1 MRDGQGN
8 LPPQNPDV
16 RVVAAQR
23 HAAQQWRRLGD
34 RLQTMTP
41 SALVRILLASAAIAA
56 PIWLTWAT
64 WPAIAPFL
72 IGAAIAYAVL
82 PLVNTLN
89 RVMPR
94 LPAALLATGMVIT
107 LVIAVPLLIL
117 RVLAIE
123 LYGTYRSLPTNVE
136 IRQRIQDLDQSMDG
150 WPEPIRIF
158 VRTRALDTLLSI
170 RERFVDY
177 VSGVDGLAID
187 VVMGTVNAIGVF
199 LGLLVL
205 PVWILLALRDQG
217 RARDAINQ
225 RLPDWLEAD
234 FWAITRILDRTLG
247 TYIRGLSV
255 IAITIGVGTFAGLW
269 ALDAAGAEGIRYPVA
284 LALLV
289 GILELIPTIGPILS
303 TLSIFLITLR
313 GSPESAIAA
322 VLVVIVVR
330 LLVRR
335 FVASRIEQ
343 RVIDVHPAILIV
355 VLVALSQFGL
365 IWAILA
371 APIVAIVRDVFR
383 YTYGRVSDPPRP
395 AGLLPG
401 EPAPSTA
408 HAMPATRALPLVYQ
422 RASAARAPS
431 PLEPVERAAGE

>member
-1 MRDGQGN
+1 MRDSQSDRSPQ
-8 LPPQNPDV
+8 PPNTSI
-16 RVVAAQR
+16 VAAQR

-34 RLQTMTP
+34 RLLTMTP
-41 SALVRILLASAAIAA
+41 SALARILLASAAIAA

-72 IGAAIAYAVL
+72 IGAGIAYAVL
-82 PLVNTLN
+82 PLVNALN
-89 RVMPR
+89 HVMPR
-94 LPAALLATGMVIT
+94 LPAALLATGMVVA
-107 LVIAVPLLIL
+107 LVIAIPVLIL

-136 IRQRIQDLDQSMDG
+136 IRQRIVELDQSMDG
-150 WPEPIRIF
+150 WPEPLRIF

-170 RERFVDY
+170 RERFVNY

-187 VVMGTVNAIGVF
+187 IVMGTVSAIGVA

-205 PVWILLALRDQG
+205 PVWILLTLRDQG

-225 RLPDWLEAD
+225 HLPDWMEAD
-234 FWAITRILDRTLG
+234 FWAVARILDRTLG
-247 TYIRGLSV
+247 TYLRGLSV
-255 IAITIGVGTFAGLW
+255 IAITIGAGTFAGLW
-269 ALDAAGAEGIRYPVA
+269 TLDAAGVEGIRYPVA

-289 GILELIPTIGPILS
+289 GILELIPTIGPIIS

-313 GSPESAIAA
+313 GSPESALAA
-322 VLVVIVVR
+322 VLVVIGVR

-335 FVASRIEQ
+335 FVSSRIER

-365 IWAILA
+365 VWAIFA
-371 APIVAIVRDVFR
+371 APVVAIARDLFR
-383 YTYGRVSDPPRP
+383 YIYGRVSDPPRP
-395 AGLLPG
+395 AGVLPG
-401 EPAPSTA
+401 EPLPSA
-408 HAMPATRALPLVYQ
+408 LQALPAKRAVPLVYQ
-422 RASAARAPS
+422 RATAARVPVS
-431 PLEPVERAAGE
+431 LETIEQPAGE

>member
-8 LPPQNPDV
+8 LPPQPPDT
-16 RVVAAQR
+16 RIVAAQH
-23 HAAQQWRRLGD
+23 HAAQQWHRLGD
-34 RLQTMTP
+34 RLKTLTP
-41 SALVRILLASAAIAA
+41 SALARILLASAAIAA

-64 WPAIAPFL
+64 WPAVAPFL

-94 LPAALLATGMVIT
+94 LPAALLATGMVIV
-107 LVIAVPLLIL
+107 LLIAIPALIL

-123 LYGTYRSLPTNVE
+123 LYGTYRSLPTGEE
-136 IRQRIQDLDQSMDG
+136 IRVRIQELDQSMDS

-158 VRTRALDTLLSI
+158 VRTRALDTFLSI
-170 RERFVDY
+170 RERFVNY

-187 VVMGTVNAIGVF
+187 IVMGAVNTIGVF

-234 FWAITRILDRTLG
+234 FWAVARILDRTLG
-247 TYIRGLSV
+247 AYIRGLSM

-269 ALDAAGAEGIRYPVA
+269 TLDAAGAEGIRYPVA

-289 GILELIPTIGPILS
+289 GILELVPTIGPILS
-303 TLSIFLITLR
+303 TLSVFLITLR

-322 VLVVIVVR
+322 VVVVVVVR
-330 LLVRR
+330 LLVRQ
-335 FVASRIEQ
+335 FVASRIER

-365 IWAILA
+365 IWAIFA
-371 APIVAIVRDVFR
+371 APLVAIVRDLFR
-383 YTYGRVSDPPRP
+383 YTYGRLSDPPRP
-395 AGLLPG
+395 AGVLPG
-401 EPAPSTA
+401 ELSTATA
-408 HAMPATRALPLVYQ
+408 HAIPPTRALPLVYQ
-422 RASAARAPS
+422 RVGAAHAPS
-431 PLEPVERAAGE
+431 PLEPVERAAGD